1 MSNESDPGQ
10 MLQLCQKLRK
20 SSFQLQL
27 HRMYPHNRHDQRIII
42 KKTTH
47 SYKNKNIWFDI
58 LETSPSSVVDY
69 FIVVILCK
77 RWRRARLQGGGQRKT
92 LPSAWFKKLC
102 RSAGG
107 ALSGVL
113 FTHHKPVYYID
124 IQTTQSTTV
133 LCSRRPRSLFALN
146 TGMLMEWFSDMA
158 FQYCRRRA
166 RSFRV
171 KWSESI
177 HYPPR
182 NETKGQER
190 GGATWSGGGVYNPI
204 GD

>member
-1 MSNESDPGQ
+1 MRVIQ
-10 MLQLCQKLRK
+10 ARCYKLCQNVRK

-27 HRMYPHNRHDQRIII
+27 HRMYPHSRHVQRIII
-42 KKTTH
+42 KTKIQPWKQTYLIWH
-47 SYKNKNIWFDI
+47 FRNISKQRCGLFY
-58 LETSPSSVVDY
+58 SCN
-69 FIVVILCK
+69 IVQEMKPCP
-77 RWRRARLQGGGQRKT
+77 AAGGGERKT

-102 RSAGG
+102 RSTGG

-133 LCSRRPRSLFALN
+133 LSSRRPRSLFALH